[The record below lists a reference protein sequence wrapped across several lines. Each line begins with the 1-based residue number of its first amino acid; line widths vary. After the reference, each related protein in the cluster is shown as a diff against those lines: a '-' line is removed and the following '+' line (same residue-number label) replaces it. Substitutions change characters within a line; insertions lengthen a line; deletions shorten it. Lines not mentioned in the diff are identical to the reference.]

1 MFAHVESCPGPSTVK
16 EPPERSATT
25 LQLGAT
31 QRQHSK
37 SLERLPTLAYS
48 MLKENALRKKM
59 AELGISNQGPRNLLE
74 KRHKEWVTLWNANC
88 DAARPKSRA
97 ELLRDLDMWE
107 RTQGGRA
114 PTTGRAM
121 QNAAL
126 IKDKEFDGSAW
137 AAKHDTSF
145 RDLIAS
151 ARKSNA
157 QARKKPEAEL
167 EQSSKED
174 TPGGYTTQQS
184 MEGQGSVV
192 SVIPQQPLA
201 SAPQDIQR
209 MHYTMRE
216 EGAVRILGEQ
226 PENAPREPSEAVNAS
241 RPLLDGSGLSAAV
254 EASGPLPGQPNFGA
268 TEASRPPLG
277 GSGPSEPREASGPP
291 PGEPNFGAT
300 PDANEVNRAEP
311 SVYAT

>member
-1 MFAHVESCPGPSTVK
+1 M
-16 EPPERSATT
+16 
-25 LQLGAT
+25 QLGAT
-31 QRQHSK
+31 QRQHNK
-37 SLERLPTLAYS
+37 SFERLPTLAYS

-167 EQSSKED
+167 EQSSKENA
-174 TPGGYTTQQS
+174 PGDYAIPQPS
-184 MEGQGSVV
+184 MEGEGSVAP
-192 SVIPQQPLA
+192 VIPQQTLA
-201 SAPQDIQR
+201 SAPEDIQR
-209 MHYTMRE
+209 MDYTMRE
-216 EGAVRILGEQ
+216 GEATRLPGEQ
-226 PENAPREPSEAVNAS
+226 SENAPREPSEAVVAS
-241 RPLLDGSGLSAAV
+241 RPPPGGSGTSAAV
-254 EASGPLPGQPNFGA
+254 E
-268 TEASRPPLG
+268 R
-277 GSGPSEPREASGPP
+277 SGPP
-291 PGEPNFGAT
+291 PDEPNFGAT
-300 PDANEVNRAEP
+300 HDANEINRSEP
-311 SVYAT
+311 RIDAT